1 MRQDLKCSQSKTGD
15 SASVAGELNLK
26 ANIYDNQLV
35 TNKLIYSIRVGV
47 DDAAKADVPLEEEG
61 RK

>member
-1 MRQDLKCSQSKTGD
+1 M
-15 SASVAGELNLK
+15 AGELNLK
-26 ANIYDNQLV
+26 ANMYDNQLV

-47 DDAAKADVPLEEEG
+47 NDAAEADVPLEEEG